1 MANTNPDF
9 TQLSLGEHPHCSYDE
24 WKEKLEAKTGKGF
37 DALYEPTME
46 KIPVAPFY
54 TKDVYDDCNHLDF
67 MSGIP
72 PFLRGPYSTMYV
84 FRPWTV
90 RQYAGFS
97 TAEESNAFY
106 KRNLAAGQKGLS
118 IAFDLPTHRGYDADN
133 PRVIGDVGKAGV
145 SVCSMLDMNILFDG
159 IPLDQ
164 MSVSMTMNGAVS
176 ILVLIIVRVTPL
188 STFFPWIEKQGLSI
202 GIIILT
208 IGVMA
213 PIASGTLPPSTL
225 IHSFLNWKSLVAIA
239 VGVIVS
245 WLGGRGVT
253 LMGSQPQLVAGLL
266 VGTVLGVALFRGVP
280 VGPLIAAG
288 LVSLIVGKQ

>member
-1 MANTNPDF
+1 MFDVT
-9 TQLSLGEHPHCSYDE
+9 LLILLG
-24 WKEKLEAKTGKGF
+24 
-37 DALYEPTME
+37 
-46 KIPVAPFY
+46 
-54 TKDVYDDCNHLDF
+54 
-67 MSGIP
+67 
-72 PFLRGPYSTMYV
+72 
-84 FRPWTV
+84 
-90 RQYAGFS
+90 
-97 TAEESNAFY
+97 
-106 KRNLAAGQKGLS
+106 LAALGFIS
-118 IAFDLPTHRGYDADN
+118 HNTT
-133 PRVIGDVGKAGV
+133 V
-145 SVCSMLDMNILFDG
+145 
-159 IPLDQ
+159 
-164 MSVSMTMNGAVS
+164 AVS

-225 IHSFLNWKSLVAIA
+225 IHSFLNWKSLVA
-239 VGVIVS
+239 
-245 WLGGRGVT
+245 